1 MKNKIWIFI
10 LLALMQAFTGAKAQ
24 FSGGNG
30 RGDIAVTKT
39 LLLENT
45 IYAIY
50 DGGNGRGDIAVTKT
64 LLKLENTIYAIYSG
78 GNGRGDIAV
87 TKTSTRLGNNFVTA
101 GNWSVTANW
110 SAAALPGTDEIAY
123 IMANATLD
131 QDVTIKGLSIHT
143 GNSLT
148 IPSGKRLTVTGTLA
162 NTAGNSGLVIESG
175 GSLLHN
181 SNDVAATIK
190 REITGSTT
198 LTAMRYHFVS
208 IPTQYTA
215 PTSNLFLGSYLYKLD
230 PTQTSSANNY
240 GAWVALGTSTTTPL
254 STNQGY
260 MIYYPEASKTYT
272 FEGNLNN
279 GVYSYAL
286 TGHSGEGVYTFNLIP
301 NPYPSSIV
309 WNTSGNGWTKSA
321 GIGGSCYIWNAAN
334 GNYSTI
340 ASSTTS
346 YIPVGQ
352 ALMVLATNE
361 ASPTLSVNNAARTHS
376 SQAFYKS
383 GNSTENKLVIRASS
397 NNYADETVV
406 AFAEEATE
414 AFDLQIDGMKLFG
427 LEEAPQLYT
436 LSSWEKYSLNN
447 LPLFQDQR
455 NVDMNF
461 ETQFTG
467 EVTLN
472 FESIESFNPSVKIH
486 LLDQLTGQTINL
498 RSQQVYRFNHNPEN
512 AANRFKL
519 LFGGSI
525 GLEET
530 AAQPGKMW
538 ISGKTLYINTPKL
551 TGQTGIVEVYNASG
565 QRLINKHLVL
575 SELSSMELDAKGFV
589 VVKLTAG
596 QEIITLK
603 GILMR

>member
-10 LLALMQAFTGAKAQ
+10 LLALMLAFTGAKAQ
-24 FSGGNG
+24 YVGGNG
-30 RGDIAVTKT
+30 RGDIA
-39 LLLENT
+39 L
-45 IYAIY
+45 
-50 DGGNGRGDIAVTKT
+50 TKT
-64 LLKLENTIYAIYSG
+64 LLKLGNNDIYSG

-87 TKTSTRLGNNFVTA
+87 TKASTRLGNNFVTA
-101 GNWSVTANW
+101 GNWSVTTNW
-110 SAAALPGTDEIAY
+110 SATALPGTDEIAY

-131 QDVTIKGLSIHT
+131 QNVTIKGLSIHT
-143 GNSLT
+143 GNRLT
-148 IPSGKRLTVTGTLA
+148 IQPGKRLTVTGTLA

-175 GSLLHN
+175 GSLIHN
-181 SNDVAATIK
+181 SNGVAATVK
-190 REITGSTT
+190 REITGSST
-198 LTAMRYHFVS
+198 LTAMKYHFVS

-230 PTQTSSANNY
+230 PTQQSSANNY
-240 GAWVALGTSTTTPL
+240 GAWEALGTSTTTPL
-254 STNQGY
+254 NTNQGY
-260 MIYYPEASKTYT
+260 MIYYPGASKTYT
-272 FEGNLNN
+272 FVGNLNN
-279 GVYSYAL
+279 GVYSYTL
-286 TGHSGEGVYTFNLIP
+286 TGHSGTGVYTFNLIP

-309 WNTSGNGWTKSA
+309 WNTSGDGWTKSN

-352 ALMVLATNE
+352 ALMVLVTNE
-361 ASPTLSVNNAARTHS
+361 ASPTLSVNNAARVHS

-414 AFDLQIDGMKLFG
+414 AFDLQTDGMKLFG

-436 LSSWEKYSLNN
+436 LSSGEKYSLNN

-472 FESIESFNPSVKIH
+472 FEGIESFNPSLKIH
-486 LLDQLTGQTINL
+486 LRDELTGQTINL

-512 AANRFKL
+512 AASRFKL
-519 LFGGSI
+519 LFGGTI

-530 AAQPGKMW
+530 AARLGNMW

-551 TGQTGIVEVYNASG
+551 TGQTGMVEVYNASG

-575 SELSSMELDAKGFV
+575 SELSTMELDVKGFV

>member
-10 LLALMQAFTGAKAQ
+10 LLALMLAFTGAKAQ
-24 FSGGNG
+24 YLGGNGRGDIALTKTLLKLGNNDIYLGGNG
-30 RGDIAVTKT
+30 RGDIAVTK
-39 LLLENT
+39 
-45 IYAIY
+45 A
-50 DGGNGRGDIAVTKT
+50 
-64 LLKLENTIYAIYSG
+64 
-78 GNGRGDIAV
+78 
-87 TKTSTRLGNNFVTA
+87 STRLGNNFVTA

-131 QDVTIKGLSIHT
+131 QDVTINGLSIHT

-148 IPSGKRLTVTGTLA
+148 IPSGKTLTVNGTLA

-175 GSLLHN
+175 GSLIHN
-181 SNDVAATIK
+181 SNNVAATVK
-190 REITGSTT
+190 REITGSSS
-198 LTAMRYHFVS
+198 LTAMKYHFVS
-208 IPTQYTA
+208 IPTQYAA

-240 GAWVALGTSTTTPL
+240 GVWVALGTSTTTPL
-254 STNQGY
+254 YTNQGY
-260 MIYYPEASKTYT
+260 MIYYPEDSKTYT

-286 TGHSGEGVYTFNLIP
+286 TGHSGADVYTFNLIP

-309 WNTSGNGWTKSA
+309 WNTSGDGWTKSG

-334 GNYSTI
+334 ANYSTI
-340 ASSTTS
+340 ASSATS

-352 ALMVLATNE
+352 ALMVLVSNE
-361 ASPTLSVNNAARTHS
+361 ASPTLSVNNAARAHS

-414 AFDLQIDGMKLFG
+414 AFDLQTDGMKLFG

-436 LSSWEKYSLNN
+436 LSCGEKYSLNN

-472 FESIESFNPSVKIH
+472 FEGIESFNPSVKIH
-486 LLDQLTGQTINL
+486 LLDELTGQTINL

-512 AANRFKL
+512 AASRFKL

-530 AAQPGKMW
+530 AARLGNMW

-551 TGQTGIVEVYNASG
+551 TGQTGMVEVYNASG

-575 SELSSMELDAKGFV
+575 SELSTMELDAKGFV